1 MKTIRSYYLSAI
13 LLSAILI
20 VWTGCVPPKV
30 PEVYSELT
38 IDYRDTLFQRIHKYQ
53 DQRLADSLYGYLKHP
68 NPSYRYL
75 AAMAFGS
82 LRDSAAVDS
91 LALLLADDFD
101 EVRAA
106 AAYAMGQTAARR
118 ALPLLTAAFVATDTA
133 GAYAKTNRAILE
145 AVGKCGDDTT
155 LSLLAGISTYRTA
168 DTLLLEGQAW
178 GIYRLG
184 LRGITSA
191 EGQQRM
197 IDWAAEATFP
207 RQARLPAVHYLGRIG
222 QTIDSLQAIRLVRAL
237 ENEDNRQLRM
247 GLVLALGKAKSG
259 EALSALR
266 RQYERESDYRV
277 KINILRALGGH
288 PYEQCRETAQQ
299 ALRDPNLHIARRAAT
314 YFVEHGKPEDATLYW
329 RFAKDSLPTLVQLD
343 LYRAA
348 NKHLP
353 RYFSDYRDFINS
365 EIRNHYN
372 RASDPVV
379 KAAALHALSEFGWN
393 MRFIHAQVQA
403 SQDRYLRSQAMEAL
417 AYISNYPGFDAF
429 FTLNARRVR
438 RELAAYFSQGIG
450 SGDEGL
456 VSIAANALRH
466 PTFDYSFAFDSL
478 TVLEQTLSKLA
489 LPQNIEAYNDL
500 SHTLAQLTGKADSF
514 QAKVIDYNHPPN
526 WAILTKLKKN
536 PTARISTSKGELV
549 IELWPAQAPATVI
562 SFIEQ
567 ARRGYY
573 KGKKFHRVVPN
584 FVIQGGCPRGDGY
597 GSLNY
602 SLRSELPD
610 VYYHEDG
617 ILGMASAGND
627 TEGVQFFIT
636 HSPAPHLDGRYTAFG
651 RVLEGM
657 EIVHN
662 IQVGDI
668 IRSISI
674 Q

>member
-1 MKTIRSYYLSAI
+1 MNTIRSYYLSAI
-13 LLSAILI
+13 LASALL
-20 VWTGCVPPKV
+20 VVLTGCVPPKA

-38 IDYRDTLFQRIHKYQ
+38 IDHRDPLFQRIHNFQ
-53 DQRLADSLYGYLKHP
+53 DQRLADSLYSYLKHP

-82 LRDSAAVDS
+82 LRDSTAVDS
-91 LALLLADDFD
+91 LAVLLADDFD

-106 AAYAMGQTAARR
+106 AAYAMGQTGAVR
-118 ALPLLTAAFVATDTA
+118 ALPMLTAAFVATDTA
-133 GAYAKTNRAILE
+133 GDYANTNRSILE
-145 AVGKCGDDTT
+145 AVGKCGDEKT
-155 LSLLAGISTYRTA
+155 LALLAGISTYRAT

-184 LRGITSA
+184 IRGITSG

-197 IDWAAEATFP
+197 INWAADATFP
-207 RQARLPAVHYLGRIG
+207 QQARLAAVHYLGRIS
-222 QTIDSLQAIRLVRAL
+222 QTIDSLQAPMLVRAL
-237 ENEDNRQLRM
+237 DNETNSQLRM
-247 GLVLALGKAKSG
+247 GLVLALGKAKSS

-372 RASDPVV
+372 RAEDPVV

-393 MRFIHAQVQA
+393 MRFIQAQVQA
-403 SQDRYLRSQAMEAL
+403 TNDSYLRSNAMEAL
-417 AYISNYPGFDAF
+417 AYISNNPGFDAF
-429 FTLNARRVR
+429 FTLSARRVR
-438 RELAAYFSQGIG
+438 RELAAYFSQGIA

-456 VSIAANALRH
+456 VSIASNALRN

-478 TVLEQTLSKLA
+478 TVLEQALGKLA
-489 LPQNIEAYNDL
+489 LPENIEAYNDL
-500 SHTLAQLTGKADSF
+500 SHTLAQLAGKVDSF

-526 WAILTKLKKN
+526 WAILAKLNKN
-536 PTARISTSKGELV
+536 PMARISTSKGEIV

-567 ARRGYY
+567 ASRGYY

-597 GSLNY
+597 GSLDY

-610 VYYHEDG
+610 VNYHEDG

-636 HSPAPHLDGRYTAFG
+636 HSPTPHLDGRYTAFG

-657 EIVHN
+657 DIVHN
-662 IQVGDI
+662 IQVGDN
-668 IRSISI
+668 IRSITI

>member
-1 MKTIRSYYLSAI
+1 M
-13 LLSAILI
+13 
-20 VWTGCVPPKV
+20 PPKA
-30 PEVYSELT
+30 PEVYSELS
-38 IDYRDTLFQRIHKYQ
+38 IDYRDTLFQRIHNFQ
-53 DQRLADSLYGYLKHP
+53 DQRLADSLYSYLRHP

-75 AAMAFGS
+75 AAMAFSS
-82 LRDSAAVDS
+82 LRDSTAIDS

-106 AAYAMGQTAARR
+106 AAYAMGQTGAGS
-118 ALPLLTAAFVATDTA
+118 ALPLLSAAFVAADTA

-145 AVGKCGDDTT
+145 AVGKCGDETT
-155 LSLLAGISTYRTA
+155 LSLLAGISTYRAT

-184 LRGITSA
+184 IRGITST
-191 EGQQRM
+191 EGQQHM
-197 IDWAAEATFP
+197 IDRAADATFP
-207 RQARLPAVHYLGRIG
+207 WQARLPAVHYLGRISK
-222 QTIDSLQAIRLVRAL
+222 TIDSLQALKLVRAL
-237 ENEDNRQLRM
+237 DGEKNNQLRM
-247 GLVLALGKAKSG
+247 GLVLALGKAASS

-372 RASDPVV
+372 RSGDPVV

-393 MRFIHAQVQA
+393 MRFIQAQLQA
-403 SQDRYLRSQAMEAL
+403 SNDSYLRSQAMEAL
-417 AYISNYPGFDAF
+417 AYISNHPGFDAF
-429 FTLNARRVR
+429 FTLSARRVR
-438 RELAAYFSQGIG
+438 RELAAYFSQAID

-456 VSIAANALRH
+456 ISVASNALRH
-466 PTFDYSFAFDSL
+466 PTFDYAFAFDSL
-478 TVLEQTLSKLA
+478 TVLEQALSKLA

-500 SHTLAQLTGKADSF
+500 SHTIAQLSGKPFEARL
-514 QAKVIDYNHPPN
+514 IDYNHPPN
-526 WAILTKLKKN
+526 WAILTGLKNN

-549 IELWPAQAPATVI
+549 VELWPAQAPATVI
-562 SFIEQ
+562 SFIEL
-567 ARRGYY
+567 ARSGYY
-573 KGKKFHRVVPN
+573 EGKKFHRVVPN

-597 GSLNY
+597 GSLDY

-657 EIVHN
+657 DIVHN
-662 IQVGDI
+662 IQVGDV
-668 IRSISI
+668 IRSVNI